1 MKRDLM
7 LFLEDIVTSIRDIES
22 FSQGVSR
29 GRFMRDKLRQ
39 NGSIRSLEI
48 IGEAVK
54 NIPDSFKKRFPSVPW
69 RDIAGFR
76 DVLTHAYFGVDLDKV
91 WNVLEKDLPDL
102 KKKILKIKKDLEKE
116 NPSK

>member
-1 MKRDLM
+1 MKEDSVYLNHI
-7 LFLEDIVTSIRDIES
+7 LEAINNIFEDTNGFIEEQFLANRTIKDAVTRNI
-22 FSQGVSR
+22 
-29 GRFMRDKLRQ
+29 
-39 NGSIRSLEI
+39 EI

-54 NIPDSFKKRFPSVPW
+54 NIPDSFKKRYPSVPW

-116 NPSK
+116 DPSK